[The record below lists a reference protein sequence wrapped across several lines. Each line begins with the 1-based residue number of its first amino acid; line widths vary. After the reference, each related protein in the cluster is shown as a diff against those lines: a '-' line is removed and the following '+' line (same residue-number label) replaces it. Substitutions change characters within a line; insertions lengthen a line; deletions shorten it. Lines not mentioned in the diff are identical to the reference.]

1 MHTGR
6 PSSAQPRFNGHAIKA
21 LRRARNLN
29 GSALAAAAGIR
40 QPHMSLIEA
49 GKRQPSD
56 DVAMRIAAAL
66 GLDDLRAIEYA
77 PGIDFVPVELD
88 EAVA

>member
-1 MHTGR
+1 M
-6 PSSAQPRFNGHAIKA
+6 QYNGHAIRA

-29 GSALAAAAGIR
+29 VSALAAAAEIR
-40 QPHMSLIEA
+40 QPHMSNIEA

-56 DVAMRIAAAL
+56 DVAMRLAAAL
-66 GLDDLRAIEYA
+66 GIDDLRAIVHERLA
-77 PGIDFVPVELD
+77 DPIPVVLE